1 MLKRSHSASVQ
12 FNTPSSFLLLFFVF
26 QRLFLFSASIFSAPP
41 CFFSAPPPFVSFLP
55 AFLFFSV
62 HVCPFFQPKNIFFQP
77 KTILSS
83 AQNLFQL
90 SPHHCFSLFLFCFSL
105 FSFCWFCF
113 QRTFS
118 FCSAPPF
125 LLSFSVP
132 HSLFFR
138 HVALYFLAQNTFSAQ
153 NVFQPFFSPRYFQFS
168 PSFLLCMPPSQF
180 LANFQGRKYSLQML
194 HISFI

>member
-1 MLKRSHSASVQ
+1 MLKRSRSASIQ
-12 FNTPSSFLLLFFVF
+12 FNTPSSFLLLFFLF
-26 QRLFLFSASIFSAPP
+26 QCLFFFLLLFSA
-41 CFFSAPPPFVSFLP
+41 PPFVSFQCLLFSFQFTC
-55 AFLFFSV
+55 ALFFS
-62 HVCPFFQPKNIFFQP
+62 P
-77 KTILSS
+77 KTFFS
-83 AQNLFQL
+83 AQNVFTLGQNLFQF
-90 SPHHCFSLFLFCFSL
+90 SPHHCVSLFLFCFIL

-125 LLSFSVP
+125 LLSFSAP

-138 HVALYFLAQNTFSAQ
+138 RVDLYFSAQ

-168 PSFLLCMPPSQF
+168 PSFLLCVPPSQF
-180 LANFQGRKYSLQML
+180 LANFQGQKYSLQML